1 MISLRS
7 GVWKELGK
15 PLEKVDCGDI
25 VFPVLHQM
33 FIANVVHVHVLLW
46 HYLTPNLF
54 FIDKVTTWHAH
65 ARVVSVRQLWL
76 FVSVYNIPAHTSQV
90 FGVNVGIRKLS
101 FHSER
106 RQAWSSNEQWK
117 SINVHVLNTWW
128 KYGDWKKNQ
137 WVLACKF
144 SSCNLYYL

>member
-15 PLEKVDCGDI
+15 PFEEVDCGDI

-76 FVSVYNIPAHTSQV
+76 FVSVYKIPAHTSQV
-90 FGVNVGIRKLS
+90 FGVNVGTRILS
-101 FHSER
+101 LHNER
-106 RQAWSSNEQWK
+106 RQAWSSSEQWK
-117 SINVHVLNTWW
+117 SINVHVFEYVMNIWSL
-128 KYGDWKKNQ
+128 KNSQ